1 MKILKNFP
9 KFEQPAKT
17 PEQTTPSIEADETKT
32 EKIVEQKPETT
43 TEKQPETALPTTP
56 VSKTT
61 TSQDIDAQGQTQ
73 LKQVESILSAGL
85 DNIFLTMDSA
95 TQVRFK
101 AKGEETTQ
109 QINNLINSGKIKLK
123 KVIELIIE
131 WLRII
136 PKVNTYFLEQ
146 EAKIKAD
153 AIIQMYG
160 KK

>member
-9 KFEQPAKT
+9 KFEQPVKT
-17 PEQTTPSIEADETKT
+17 PEQVTSPIEADETKT
-32 EKIVEQKPETT
+32 EQVIEQKPETA
-43 TEKQPETALPTTP
+43 TEKQAETALPTAP

-61 TSQDIDAQGQTQ
+61 TSQATDTQEQTQ

-109 QINNLINSGKIKLK
+109 KINTLINSGKIRLK

-136 PKVNTYFLEQ
+136 PKVNAYFLEQ

-153 AIIQMYG
+153 AIMKMYG